1 MQVVKIPE
9 HLHVPDLKEKGIITM
24 PGRRG
29 VGTGFVRLIPFS
41 ERGHTDVMVNEVD
54 FKPLRDMDDREA
66 KDESLAD
73 VKSLKRH
80 LKRTFPN
87 VDDSDIFTI
96 LRWNPLETID
106 ENS

>member
-9 HLHVPDLKEKGIITM
+9 HLHTPNLLEKGVIIM

-41 ERGHTDVMVNEVD
+41 ENGHTDVMVNEVD
-54 FKPLRDMDDREA
+54 FKPLRDMDVREA
-66 KDESLAD
+66 KDELLD
-73 VKSLKRH
+73 DLKMLKRY
-80 LKRTFPN
+80 LKRSFPN

-96 LRWNPLETID
+96 LRWNPTD
-106 ENS
+106 EPRED